1 MGFIKNIFSK
11 WKQNSFDEDDFI
23 EEQLWDEDYFW
34 EEGRMNSDDEE
45 YEEPRISPK
54 EGEMGS
60 EDSEWD
66 WNTIVSDRTYLKIND
81 PYQREKFIRS
91 LVEQVRDASAEL
103 DKLSY
108 EYNVVT
114 AVLKDM
120 DELEALP
127 HGEKHRVTEYA
138 KKILHFQKERQDY
151 QNKKSKMTESQFY
164 RMEQYEE
171 TASKVYSEMRKSEKY
186 REMIKDDLSR
196 LEGEK
201 QAYQYRKDELR
212 HGIANSKGMT
222 MIIMLAMGLLL
233 VMLCIM
239 QFAFEM
245 KVMVGYVIT
254 IVCGAIALAVIYSKY
269 LDQIKELER
278 AEKGM
283 NRIILLQNTVKIRY
297 VNNVNLLDYLYLKYN
312 VKSSREWK
320 ILCDAYE
327 EEKKAREINEQN
339 EEELD
344 FYQGELLK
352 VLRNYQLSDARLWLR
367 SPMALVDHREM
378 VEIRHEHIVR
388 RQKLRAQMDYNKR
401 MAKEGEKELRS
412 FIADYPQYSKEALA
426 MMDRYS

>member
-1 MGFIKNIFSK
+1 MGFIKNFFAR
-11 WKQNSFDEDDFI
+11 WKEDDFF
-23 EEQLWDEDYFW
+23 EEDDLWDEEYFW
-34 EEGRMNSDDEE
+34 QEDRMKPEEE
-45 YEEPRISPK
+45 YEEPRISEK

-60 EDSEWD
+60 EDAEWD
-66 WNTIVSDRTYLKIND
+66 WNTITSDRTYLKIND
-81 PYQREKFIRS
+81 AYQREKYIRS

-127 HGEKHRVTEYA
+127 SAEKHRVTEYA
-138 KKILHFQKERQDY
+138 KKILYFQKEKQDY
-151 QNKKSKMTESQFY
+151 QNKRSKITESQYY
-164 RMEQYEE
+164 RMEQYED
-171 TASKVYSEMRKSEKY
+171 TAPKVYEDMRRAEKY

-201 QAYQYRKDELR
+201 HAYQYRKSELK
-212 HGIANSKGMT
+212 HGVINSRGMA
-222 MIIMLAMGLLL
+222 MIIVLAMALLL
-233 VMLCIM
+233 VMLCTM

-245 KVMVGYVIT
+245 KVMVGYFIT
-254 IVCGAIALAVIYSKY
+254 IITGAIALAVIYTKF
-269 LDQIKELER
+269 LDQTKELER
-278 AEKGM
+278 VEKGM

-312 VKSSREWK
+312 VKSAREWK
-320 ILCDAYE
+320 TLCEMYE
-327 EEKKAREINEQN
+327 EEKRAREIHEQN
-339 EEELD
+339 EEEMD

-352 VLRNYQLSDARLWLR
+352 LLRNYQLSDARLWLR
-367 SPMALVDHREM
+367 CPLALYDHKEM

-401 MAKEGEKELRS
+401 MAKEGEKELRA
-412 FIADYPQYSKEALA
+412 FIADYPHYSKEALA